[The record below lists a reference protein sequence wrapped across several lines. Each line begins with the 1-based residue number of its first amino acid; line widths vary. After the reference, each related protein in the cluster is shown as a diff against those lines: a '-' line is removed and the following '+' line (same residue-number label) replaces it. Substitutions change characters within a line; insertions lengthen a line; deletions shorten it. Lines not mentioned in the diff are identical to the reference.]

1 MQPRADN
8 GSTSPR
14 DPMSVPALLID
25 DPATLPALERALRSA
40 ERVAIDT
47 EVPIDG
53 PARGRLRVMS
63 VATRDAAGTEE
74 AFVVDARDVDP
85 PLLAPLLGGVCADAW
100 NASFDAR
107 VLDAAVWGTTDT
119 TPHLRWWDA
128 QLADALLHQG
138 RSGFGWYHGLAWATE
153 NLLGIRAEGKG
164 TVQVSFTA
172 DDDLSAEQVRYA
184 AADAVETLW
193 VADVLRERLAAVG
206 LERVAELEMGARP
219 FLDRMERTGLPFDWD
234 GWSAELDDIARRRRD
249 ALGRL
254 AELTG
259 GGQGSL
265 FDEVVE
271 PTWNPG
277 SDRHVRAALNR
288 HARDHVHRWTRERHG
303 VERDL
308 DDADPMRA
316 PVLREIGGEL
326 CEAILDYRTHAK
338 ILDTY
343 GESIHDHLHD
353 DGRLHSQYLQVVGT
367 NTGRLASR
375 NPNAQNLS
383 PRMLPHVRP
392 PDAERVFVHADLS
405 QAELRVL
412 AQIGDDRALRS
423 AFAAGQDLHVA
434 TAAAMFGVDMEAL
447 RVGESERFTRLRRI
461 AKALNF
467 GIAYGSGANA
477 LARTLTAEGTPT
489 TVDEAAGLLDRHRR
503 TYPGTTAWTDARV
516 AEIRAYCDTTGR
528 IDWPLTLRLAR
539 GFGAVAALRREL
551 RPSLGRWP
559 DATEIAEAHPDRFG
573 ADPDELCAEVAWLL
587 GYQAPVALLGDGRP
601 FTMVSRTPAG
611 RCQHF
616 DVHVDRLFLAAIS
629 EAVRSSQP
637 AMIEVRRAVE
647 REFGV
652 VLPGGP
658 DAAGADIERAFDD
671 RPLRRAYIDRMVT
684 GAGETAAF
692 AILDRAARGRVS
704 ALVNAWRNAPVQG
717 AVADIMLD
725 AFADLDR
732 RLRSHPGAVPV
743 QTVHDSVVV
752 ECDAVDAPAVAAAV
766 RSALEEAMARHCPDV
781 APRAD
786 VDVRTTLAD
795 DDAVMVEVFP
805 AG

>member
-1 MQPRADN
+1 MA
-8 GSTSPR
+8 
-14 DPMSVPALLID
+14 VPCVFVA
-25 DPATLPALERALRSA
+25 DPAALSRLDAALRTA

-63 VATRDAAGTEE
+63 VATRDAAGIEE

-85 PLLAPLLGGVCADAW
+85 TLLAPLLAGLRADAW

-107 VLDAAVWGTTDT
+107 VLDAAVWGTDDT

-153 NLLGIRAEGKG
+153 HLLGIEAQGKG

-172 DDDLSAEQVRYA
+172 GDDLSDEQIRYA
-184 AADAVETLW
+184 AADAVETMW
-193 VADVLRERLAAVG
+193 VGDVLRRRLRAVG
-206 LERVAELEMGARP
+206 LEQVAELEMGARP
-219 FLDRMERTGLPFDWD
+219 FLDRMERAGLPFDWD
-234 GWSAELDDIARRRRD
+234 GWAAELDDIARRRRD

-277 SDRHVRAALNR
+277 SDRQVRATLNR
-288 HARDHVHRWTRERHG
+288 YARDHVRRWTRDRHG
-303 VERDL
+303 TERDL
-308 DDADPMRA
+308 TDIDPMRA

-326 CEAILDYRTHAK
+326 CETILDYRSHAK

-343 GESIHDHLHD
+343 GESIREHVRD
-353 DGRLHSQYLQVVGT
+353 DGRMHPQYLQVVGT

-392 PDAERVFVHADLS
+392 SDPGRVFVHADLS

-412 AQIGDDRALRS
+412 AQIGHDQALRH
-423 AFAAGQDLHVA
+423 AFAHGDDLHVA
-434 TAAAMFGVDMEAL
+434 TAAAMFGVDMAAVRAEDP
-447 RVGESERFTRLRRI
+447 ERFARLRRI

-467 GIAYGSGANA
+467 GIAYGSGAA
-477 LARTLTAEGTPT
+477 SLGRTLTAEGTPT
-489 TVDEAAGLLDRHRR
+489 TVEEASELLDRHRR
-503 TYPGTTAWTDARV
+503 TYPGTTAWAESRV
-516 AEIRAYCDTTGR
+516 AEIRGYCDTTDR
-528 IDWPLTLRLAR
+528 IDWPLTLRLAG
-539 GFGAVAALRREL
+539 GFGAVASLRREL
-551 RPSLGRWP
+551 RPALGRWP
-559 DATEIAEAHPDRFG
+559 TAAEIAEAHPDRFD
-573 ADPDELCAEVAWLL
+573 ADPTQLCEEVAWIL
-587 GYQAPVALLGDGRP
+587 GYQAPVALCADGRP

-616 DVHVDRLFLAAIS
+616 DVHVDRLFLATVT
-629 EAVRSSQP
+629 EALRSSQP
-637 AMIEVRRAVE
+637 ALIEVRRGIE
-647 REFGV
+647 RDHGI

-658 DAAGADIERAFDD
+658 GAAGSDIERAFED
-671 RPLRRAYIDRMVT
+671 RALRRRFVERMVRV
-684 GAGETAAF
+684 AGEATAF
-692 AILDRAARGRVS
+692 AMLNRAARERVG

-732 RLRSHPGAVPV
+732 RLRAHPGAVPV
-743 QTVHDSVVV
+743 QTVHDSVVI
-752 ECDAVDAPAVAAAV
+752 ECDAADAPAVAEAV
-766 RSALEEAMARHCPDV
+766 RAALEEAMARHCPDV

-786 VDVRTTLAD
+786 VDIRTTLAD
-795 DDAVMVEVFP
+795 ADASVVEPGVGEVRTARP
-805 AG
+805 TGGA